1 MNAIRVEEIHSGQT
15 DKQILLGRVHV
26 YIQLVP
32 GGLWTPAGQSICS
45 DRISLLGLLA

>member
-26 YIQLVP
+26 YIQLVL
-32 GGLWTPAGQSICS
+32 GTPAGQSICS